1 MTDALTYHFVLFSLG
16 KPAVGISKTDY
27 REQYGSRVSL
37 NCRITPDLKFPSVH
51 VFWRKNISGT
61 MVLIQRGQGKEGMT
75 LDNPSLIIDKA
86 NFADSGRYIC
96 YARDNSATVQSPT
109 ISLTILG
116 GKLSY
121 RYTPCLIS
129 LNE

>member
-1 MTDALTYHFVLFSLG
+1 
-16 KPAVGISKTDY
+16 
-27 REQYGSRVSL
+27 
-37 NCRITPDLKFPSVH
+37 
-51 VFWRKNISGT
+51 

-129 LNE
+129 LKE